1 MIIEIANDSRNSS
14 SRLLNN
20 GGVCESNWR
29 PPVTL
34 NKFDIDSRKS
44 LPLQT
49 NDGFPVSVGAG
60 ARPMLNKKIMLD
72 IRKSPPH
79 AIC

>member
-1 MIIEIANDSRNSS
+1 MIIEIANDSRNLSP
-14 SRLLNN
+14 RLLNN

-34 NKFDIDSRKS
+34 NKFDIDGRKS

-49 NDGFPVSVGAG
+49 MTDSPFRSGLAPV
-60 ARPMLNKKIMLD
+60 L
-72 IRKSPPH
+72 
-79 AIC
+79 C